1 MELLINGEMNLDEMT
16 YGNQFHIEPVTTLG
30 VGQVVHVL
38 DFVGVRTGEL
48 ERFVGQSRVVLVL
61 AAQVEAG
68 LDQWNALET
77 GGCNEVIVRE

>member
-38 DFVGVRTGEL
+38 DFIGVRAGEL
-48 ERFVGQSRVVLVL
+48 ERFVGQSRVVFVL

-77 GGCNEVIVRE
+77 GRYDGINARE